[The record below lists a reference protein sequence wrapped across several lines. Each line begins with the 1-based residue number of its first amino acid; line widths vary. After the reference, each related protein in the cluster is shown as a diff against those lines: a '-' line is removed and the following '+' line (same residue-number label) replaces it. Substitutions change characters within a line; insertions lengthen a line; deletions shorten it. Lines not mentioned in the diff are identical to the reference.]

1 MHAQADRLLRLALA
15 VDMRADHAEQQ
26 EMRVFKPFS
35 GCHSSQGGGLGLTIC
50 AEIADAIGAQLSLRN
65 RKRAASEDIAG
76 LDASVRFGAGGFQA
90 G

>member
-1 MHAQADRLLRLALA
+1 M
-15 VDMRADHAEQQ
+15 
-26 EMRVFKPFS
+26 
-35 GCHSSQGGGLGLTIC
+35 GLTIC